1 MANYMQFN
9 DYYHEQVPLAN
20 ATQIRLR
27 LIRPDDKEHMVKAF
41 ENLSTASRYKRFFG
55 TKKILTERELRYFT
69 EIDQYNHFALGAL
82 ELDDDNKEIGVEGVA
97 RFIRLPTDK
106 ECAEVGITVIDSA
119 QGKGIGRLL
128 LVRMFSAA
136 IERGIK
142 RLRFE
147 CLSENQDMQRL
158 VSKLTDH
165 VKFEREDGLLIAEIV
180 IPEPCSKTNQ
190 YPMDVLEDLSML
202 IRKFSSEAFILYTDF
217 NVGIFKYALDTAT
230 QYKINNDNSLISAA
244 LYFNSIDIN
253 TISSYNGMHREINQ
267 TKSYDASKYNIENNR
282 VT

>member
-1 MANYMQFN
+1 MGNYMQFN
-9 DYYHEQVPLAN
+9 DYYREQIPLKN
-20 ATQIRLR
+20 DSQIRLR
-27 LIRPDDKEHMVKAF
+27 LIRPDDKKHMVKAF
-41 ENLSTASRYKRFFG
+41 ESLSTASRYKRFFG
-55 TKKILTERELRYFT
+55 TKKVLTERELRYFT
-69 EIDQYNHFALGAL
+69 ETDQYNHFALGAF
-82 ELDDDNKEIGVEGVA
+82 ELDENKKEIGVEGVA

-147 CLSENQDMQRL
+147 CLPENQDMERL

-180 IPEPCSKTNQ
+180 IPEACPTTNQ
-190 YPMDVLEDLSML
+190 YPMDVLEDLSKL
-202 IRKFSSEAFILYTDF
+202 IRNFSSQAFILYTDF
-217 NVGIFKYALDTAT
+217 SVGVFKRALDNAT
-230 QYKINNDNSLISAA
+230 QYKIKNDESLLSAA
-244 LYFNSIDIN
+244 LYFNSIDISKMN
-253 TISSYNGMHREINQ
+253 SYNSLQKEINQ
-267 TKSYDASKYNIENNR
+267 TNHYDSSKYSIENNR
-282 VT
+282 IT

>member
-1 MANYMQFN
+1 MANHLQFN
-9 DYYHEQVPLAN
+9 DYYREHIPLTN

-27 LIRPDDKEHMVKAF
+27 LIRPDDKKHMVKAF

-55 TKKILTERELRYFT
+55 TKKVLTERELRYFT

-82 ELDDDNKEIGVEGVA
+82 ELDDGNKEIGVEGVA
-97 RFIRLPTDK
+97 RFIRLPADK
-106 ECAEVGITVIDSA
+106 KCAEVGITVIDSA

-217 NVGIFKYALDTAT
+217 NIGIFKRALDTAT
-230 QYKINNDNSLISAA
+230 QYTKINDESLVSSALHSSFIDLKKIDSNNGMLKEISKKNAMTRIKIVC
-244 LYFNSIDIN
+244 NN
-253 TISSYNGMHREINQ
+253 TI
-267 TKSYDASKYNIENNR
+267 T
-282 VT
+282 